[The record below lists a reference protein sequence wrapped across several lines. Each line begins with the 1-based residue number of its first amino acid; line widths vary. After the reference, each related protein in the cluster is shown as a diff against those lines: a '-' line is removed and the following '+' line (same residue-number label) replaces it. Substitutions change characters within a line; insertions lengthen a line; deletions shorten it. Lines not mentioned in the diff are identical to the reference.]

1 MIIVIIQY
9 LLSKDVTNMN
19 EMIPG
24 LVMGLREGLEAF
36 LLISIVLQYL
46 AKSEQ
51 SHLKSK
57 VVQGVTAGVIIS
69 AILGV
74 ALYQLA
80 DNLGGVDSL
89 TKVWESIASF
99 VALGLVTTFIIW
111 MIRHSSDMAS
121 HVKKEV
127 AANLSPIGLFLIS
140 LVIIAREGTEIAVFT
155 FAGKYPASSVALGIL
170 AALIITVL
178 VFKSL
183 IKINLSLL
191 FKITLAYLILQA
203 GYLLGYAFH
212 EGLSSM
218 KGYGIISAESPL
230 FIKVFDLSKTALSH
244 KDGFIG
250 IPLHVTLG
258 WYSKP
263 EWLQLF
269 IQYFYTITMFMYWNM
284 QNEKRSAKPVDK
296 R

>member
-1 MIIVIIQY
+1 
-9 LLSKDVTNMN
+9 MN

-24 LVMGLREGLEAF
+24 LIMGLREGLEAF

-46 AKSEQ
+46 SKSGQ
-51 SHLKSK
+51 AHLKNE
-57 VVQGVTAGVIIS
+57 VVHGVTVGVIIS
-69 AILGV
+69 AVLGV
-74 ALYQLA
+74 ALYLLA

-99 VALGLVTTFIIW
+99 VALALVTTFIIW
-111 MIRHSSDMAS
+111 MIRHSSDMVA
-121 HVKKEV
+121 HVKQEV
-127 AANLSPIGLFLIS
+127 ASNLSPIGLFLIS

-170 AALIITVL
+170 AALLITVL
-178 VFKSL
+178 ISRSL

-203 GYLLGYAFH
+203 GYLLGYALH
-212 EGLSSM
+212 EGLSAM
-218 KGYGIISAESPL
+218 KGYGSISADSPL
-230 FIKVFDLSKTALSH
+230 LIKAFDLSKTALSH
-244 KDGFIG
+244 KDGLFG

-258 WYSKP
+258 WYAKP

-269 IQYFYTITMFMYWNM
+269 IQYFYTITMFMYWNK
-284 QNEKRSAKPVDK
+284 QNQKRNPKPIV
-296 R
+296 